1 MVPPPARRPRELELV
16 RERPPLLRGF
26 RAGALA
32 DFVADPELPDDLRAA
47 PLPLEPAE
55 DLARDALAFLAA
67 PPLLLRLAVEREALD
82 FAAEDLR
89 APLDF
94 FVRLALLFRPDV
106 ELLPELALA
115 LPSIVHLPDITRC
128 AASATASAI
137 KLPSLVALAIM
148 VLAA

>member
-1 MVPPPARRPRELELV
+1 
-16 RERPPLLRGF
+16 
-26 RAGALA
+26 
-32 DFVADPELPDDLRAA
+32 
-47 PLPLEPAE
+47 
-55 DLARDALAFLAA
+55 
-67 PPLLLRLAVEREALD
+67 LAVERDAVD
-82 FAAEDLR
+82 FEAEDLR

-94 FVRLALLFRPDV
+94 FARLPLLLRADP

-148 VLAA
+148 LLAA